1 MTQLNAPQ
9 NPHKNCTNNGINQVS
24 HRLIPSVFPNI
35 FFILLLPRSS
45 YAKRCAANDPFTL
58 AAHQQVVTHMES
70 QSHTVFRVP
79 PPPSPHPAF
88 GWLANCLVKITFLAK
103 INSNQ
108 SAILEK
114 QKCIKIILG
123 ISHTFALPPS
133 PRPPLIPVP
142 GKAPAKGELICL
154 WLFKQIKRHIKND
167 IVDNWRKQGNI
178 AGLSLLPICRSVYVS
193 AYLYLSVSVLPL
205 QSICVAERWPLYA
218 MARVKTKERSEWRS
232 PCGLFLLLLTLLL
245 LLLLLA
251 SVNCFCC
258 SCCGRHKTLYK
269 LSKRWWKI

>member
-1 MTQLNAPQ
+1 
-9 NPHKNCTNNGINQVS
+9 
-24 HRLIPSVFPNI
+24 
-35 FFILLLPRSS
+35 
-45 YAKRCAANDPFTL
+45 
-58 AAHQQVVTHMES
+58 MES
-70 QSHTVFRVP
+70 QNHTVFRVP

-133 PRPPLIPVP
+133 PHPPLIPVP

-167 IVDNWRKQGNI
+167 IIDNWRKQGNI
-178 AGLSLLPICRSVYVS
+178 AGLSVLPICRSVYVS
-193 AYLYLSVSVLPL
+193 AYLRICICSCAASAEYLRS
-205 QSICVAERWPLYA
+205 WA
-218 MARVKTKERSEWRS
+218 MAALRNGASENEREKLVKVAVWAASSSSHS
-232 PCGLFLLLLTLLL
+232 PSSS
-245 LLLLLA
+245 A
-251 SVNCFCC
+251 S
-258 SCCGRHKTLYK
+258 SC
-269 LSKRWWKI
+269 

>member
-1 MTQLNAPQ
+1 M
-9 NPHKNCTNNGINQVS
+9 
-24 HRLIPSVFPNI
+24 RLKIPTRIVQTMALTRYLIDSSPPPSQH
-35 FFILLLPRSS
+35 LLHPALLPRSS

-123 ISHTFALPPS
+123 ISHTFASPPS
-133 PRPPLIPVP
+133 HSRARQGPSQ
-142 GKAPAKGELICL
+142 G
-154 WLFKQIKRHIKND
+154 W
-167 IVDNWRKQGNI
+167 VD
-178 AGLSLLPICRSVYVS
+178 
-193 AYLYLSVSVLPL
+193 LPL
-205 QSICVAERWPLYA
+205 AFQ
-218 MARVKTKERSEWRS
+218 TNKE
-232 PCGLFLLLLTLLL
+232 
-245 LLLLLA
+245 A
-251 SVNCFCC
+251 
-258 SCCGRHKTLYK
+258 H
-269 LSKRWWKI
+269 

>member
-24 HRLIPSVFPNI
+24 HRLIPSAFPNI
-35 FFILLLPRSS
+35 FFIPRFSRAPPTQSGALQMIHSRWPPINKSLLIWKAKTTQSLECPLPR
-45 YAKRCAANDPFTL
+45 
-58 AAHQQVVTHMES
+58 
-70 QSHTVFRVP
+70 
-79 PPPSPHPAF
+79 PSHPAF

-178 AGLSLLPICRSVYVS
+178 AGLSVLPICRSVYVS
-193 AYLYLSVSVLPL
+193 AYLRIC
-205 QSICVAERWPLYA
+205 ICVCAASAEYLRSWA
-218 MARVKTKERSEWRS
+218 MAALRNGASENEREKLVKVAVWAASSSSHS
-232 PCGLFLLLLTLLL
+232 PSSS
-245 LLLLLA
+245 A
-251 SVNCFCC
+251 S
-258 SCCGRHKTLYK
+258 SC
-269 LSKRWWKI
+269 

>member
-24 HRLIPSVFPNI
+24 HRLILSAFPQQ
-35 FFILLLPRSS
+35 LLHPALLPRST

-70 QSHTVFRVP
+70 QNHTVFRVP

-133 PRPPLIPVP
+133 PRPPSHSRARQGPSQ
-142 GKAPAKGELICL
+142 G
-154 WLFKQIKRHIKND
+154 W
-167 IVDNWRKQGNI
+167 VD
-178 AGLSLLPICRSVYVS
+178 
-193 AYLYLSVSVLPL
+193 LPL
-205 QSICVAERWPLYA
+205 AFQ
-218 MARVKTKERSEWRS
+218 TNKE
-232 PCGLFLLLLTLLL
+232 
-245 LLLLLA
+245 A
-251 SVNCFCC
+251 
-258 SCCGRHKTLYK
+258 H
-269 LSKRWWKI
+269 